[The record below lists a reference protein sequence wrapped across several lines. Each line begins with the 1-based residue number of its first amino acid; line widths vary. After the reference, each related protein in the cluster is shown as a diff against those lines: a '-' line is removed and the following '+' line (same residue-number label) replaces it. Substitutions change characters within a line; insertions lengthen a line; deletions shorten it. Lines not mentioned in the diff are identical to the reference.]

1 MLFFLKLNSMSGDE
15 YSGLVYYGKEGI
27 VYSKKES
34 ELISENIRRII
45 LTKKG
50 ERVGEPNFGSNVKMF
65 LFMPQIFIEDVIE
78 EIRTSIEA
86 FEPRVKVLSCT
97 LTSAGQDDVVN
108 IDLKVEIISSNTEED
123 ITIEVKV

>member
-1 MLFFLKLNSMSGDE
+1 MSGDE
-15 YSGLVYYGKEGI
+15 YSGLVFYGKEGV